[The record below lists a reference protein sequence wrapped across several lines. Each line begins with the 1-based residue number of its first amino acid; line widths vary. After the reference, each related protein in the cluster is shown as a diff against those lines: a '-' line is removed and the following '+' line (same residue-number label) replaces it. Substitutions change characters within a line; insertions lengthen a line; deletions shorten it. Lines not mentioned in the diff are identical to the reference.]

1 MARESYF
8 CRPAWAPAGLALLL
22 LLALAGCRE
31 GMGSGSQTPVVTIAP
46 AAGPVAADSP
56 LQFVVRAAPA
66 PRADLA
72 VGVTITPSGCELIDP
87 PTSVTIAAGKT
98 EAMLTVSTNS
108 AGMGEAGCEV
118 TAAIAEGE
126 GYRPGNAAAASA
138 SATVTPERQT
148 PEPQVPGQPVVTV
161 VANASTVT
169 GGREVSFTL
178 TATPAPASD
187 LTVTVRWSEQGSF
200 LPASAPE
207 TVTIPTTGTV
217 ELKKAIPDDRVDEQD
232 GSVTVTVE
240 AGSGYTVGTQRAATV
255 AITNGVTPSAPP
267 PAPSGPLVRIHGG
280 IGGVTEGTAVGFGVS
295 ARPNPDLP
303 LTVNV
308 RCSQKGTHGK
318 GADVL
323 DGPPPSTVEITTLVT
338 PEPKYGDPYG
348 AGTLYVATED
358 DSVPEVIATE
368 TPTGVTDVVAGYV
381 TCTIRPGTNYRV
393 FGRRASATRSV
404 LDNDYSEVSVA
415 ANAATVQQGQSVLFT
430 LTADPAPKSDLS
442 VNLTWNG
449 AGLESTA
456 TIPARSSTATV
467 SIAPGDKRYRDYV
480 DVLVRKATIT
490 DYLPASGKTVAGVTV
505 IETDD

>member
-8 CRPAWAPAGLALLL
+8 CRPAWVPAGLALLL

-31 GMGSGSQTPVVTIAP
+31 GMGSVSQTPVVTIAP
-46 AAGPVAADSP
+46 VAGSVAAGSP

-72 VGVTITPSGCELIDP
+72 VGVTITPSGCDLIDP

-98 EAMLTVSTNS
+98 EATLTVSTNS

-126 GYRPGNAAAASA
+126 GYRTGNAGAASA

-148 PEPQVPGQPVVTV
+148 PGPQVPGPPVVTV

-169 GGREVSFTL
+169 GGSEVSFTL

-217 ELKKAIPDDRVDEQD
+217 ELQKTIPGDRVDEQD

-240 AGSGYTVGTQRAATV
+240 AGSGYTVGTHGTASV
-255 AITNGVTPSAPP
+255 AITNGATPPAAPP
-267 PAPSGPLVRIHGG
+267 GPSGPFVRIHGG
-280 IGGVTEGTAVGFGVS
+280 IGGVTEGTAIGFGVS
-295 ARPNPDLP
+295 ARWKPDLP

-308 RCSQKGTHGK
+308 SCSQRGYN
-318 GADVL
+318 ARAVDVL
-323 DGPPPSTVEITTLVT
+323 DGRPPTTVEITTLVT

-348 AGTLYVATED
+348 VGALYVATKD
-358 DSVPEVIATE
+358 DNVPEVI
-368 TPTGVTDVVAGYV
+368 GVDPSRGYTAIAGLV
-381 TCTIRPGTNYRV
+381 TCTIRPGTNYQV
-393 FGRRASATRSV
+393 VGRRASATRIV

-415 ANAATVQQGQSVLFT
+415 ANAATVQHGQPVSFT
-430 LTADPAPKSDLS
+430 LTADPAPNSDLP
-442 VNLTWNG
+442 VILVWNG
-449 AGLESTA
+449 AGLLSTV
-456 TIPARSSTATV
+456 TIPARSSTATF

-480 DVLVRKATIT
+480 YVVVRDTT
-490 DYLPASGKTVAGVTV
+490 SYLLAFGKSSAKVTV
-505 IETDD
+505 IEAED